1 MPIPHYL
8 CEGIFV
14 NCVSVCR
21 AQTLEHDFFFL
32 CFVTL
37 TCKSNLCSPF
47 QVSLVQTLPQKGW
60 CPLSVKKDKWQCRC
74 AWVSFTKTK
83 HSWENT
89 HRLKHLLIYEAVH
102 SHEEVFF
109 FFFFKKHY
117 LNQTLSMA
125 VYRNSTAAQGNPLYK
140 NFLEF
145 FFYCLSLSVQ
155 LILKTRNWGCR
166 HLSVENK

>member
-1 MPIPHYL
+1 MSHIELTCKHQGSGKVEKKSSIRKKNKTKRGGEDLLLKTCSPNYSLHNANPSLPMWRHFCQL
-8 CEGIFV
+8 CQ
-14 NCVSVCR
+14 CVQGPNTR
-21 AQTLEHDFFFL
+21 AWFFFL

-89 HRLKHLLIYEAVH
+89 HRLKTFAHLRSCPLTRG
-102 SHEEVFF
+102 SFF
-109 FFFFKKHY
+109 FFF
-117 LNQTLSMA
+117 
-125 VYRNSTAAQGNPLYK
+125 
-140 NFLEF
+140 
-145 FFYCLSLSVQ
+145 
-155 LILKTRNWGCR
+155 
-166 HLSVENK
+166 